1 MIAAT
6 SRNTGNASRGLSGE
20 NPFYRLCLTLPLDS
34 QALRNAGAAQG
45 PDGPRLTENTGR
57 ILAVY
62 EQFERFNREGCC
74 GKCVPCRE
82 GTRHILELLERLA
95 TGERRGEDG
104 TLLLELADTIYSTA
118 LCSLGK
124 TAASRIAGVFEG
136 CPEEYLPGG
145 GGIEEAPRVYRID
158 PELCRGCSRCARGCP
173 TGAISGKIKEPF
185 VIDPGK
191 CVGCGACLATCAFK
205 AVKEADV

>member
-6 SRNTGNASRGLSGE
+6 SRKTGNASPALSGG
-20 NPFYRLCLTLPLDS
+20 NPFYRLCLTLPIDPE
-34 QALRNAGAAQG
+34 ALKNAGAAQG
-45 PDGPRLTENTGR
+45 PDGPRLTENLGR

-62 EQFERFNREGCC
+62 EEFDCFNREKCC

-82 GTRHILELLERLA
+82 GTRHILELLEKLSA
-95 TGERRGEDG
+95 GEKRDEDG
-104 TLLLELADTIYSTA
+104 ALLLELADAIYSTA

-124 TAASRIAGVFEG
+124 AAALRIVGVFEG
-136 CPEEYLPGG
+136 CPEEYLPGSG
-145 GGIEEAPRVYRID
+145 GTQESSRVYRID
-158 PELCRGCSRCARGCP
+158 PSLCRGCSRCARGCP

-205 AVKEADV
+205 AVKEADE